1 MENKNFTHLHV
12 HTGYSFLDG
21 MCKIEDLVAKAKELG
36 MSALA
41 ITDHNHCGGTYE
53 FQTKC
58 LEAGL
63 KPILGYEAYY
73 NPDIDSIAKSPEER
87 RETAATKALAD
98 KAITSVEYDIIVGGK
113 KNAKISKKSVE
124 EKLSPYMPDL
134 KQYHVIFLAMDQTGW
149 RNLIKLQSESAARC
163 TYKGKFTCN
172 DELIEKYNEGLICT
186 TACIASRIARYIN
199 KNNDYK
205 KAEELLVKWGSIF
218 GDRLYLEMQP
228 LYHVDQIRA
237 NAFFI
242 SMSKKYGYPL
252 IVTNDVHY
260 ISKEDHDDHD
270 TFLCIGTGTKKSEY
284 GPNHMVYSNEFW
296 FRSYDEMVENLENQ
310 LQLDKMNEKLL
321 PDEYIDICKEALEE
335 TNRLA
340 ARISSSIEIG
350 SKTPLIPQV
359 KLPEGETP
367 EEVLTKRCFKALYRL
382 AKTDEYV
389 KENLRLYEK
398 RLRTEL
404 DVINPKGFASY
415 LLVVDEYVSWANNNS
430 CYTDFGRGSAAGCLC
445 LYLLGVTKLV
455 DPIKNGLIFERF
467 LTKDRTLAPDVD
479 IDFSYE
485 KRPMLLKHLS
495 EFYGPECVC
504 HIGTYTASGVKSGI
518 KDVCRVLEISFAE
531 SNEISKQLDEIN
543 DTPQPKFKDYDNL
556 KNNENPGDIE
566 RWKKFDAL
574 EKKYCNIFRLAR
586 KFEGLKR
593 NFGVHASGILAM
605 PIPITDMIPTRVID
619 GESVCLYTG
628 PEVEE
633 LNLIKLDVLGLKTID
648 LVQKTLESV
657 NPEWDFNSFSKS
669 LDLEDENVYNMLC
682 KKKTDAVFQL
692 ESDMF
697 KGIIADVKPNCLAD
711 ITAITS
717 LGRPGPLANGMP
729 QQYARR
735 KNGEEDPVPLLRG
748 MDDILEETYGE
759 IIYQESVMAIG
770 VRAFGFNGNQSD
782 SILRKI
788 IGKKKKDK
796 LEMLRRMVKYGKIN
810 TEGPEGWHDNPE
822 LPWYDPDGKQ
832 YGDEIPGG
840 LKKGFS
846 EKEID
851 EFWEKLVEFASY
863 CFNKSHACSY
873 SVLSYATAYL
883 KYYYPTEF
891 FAAVLSIQSDDKI
904 DKYSQVCHNE
914 GIKIITPDINV
925 SCRDFT
931 PNAKEKTIYYGLS
944 SIKGVGEKAIEEI
957 IAARPFSSLEDIFE
971 KLPKRIFNKRV
982 ALALAKSGALDA
994 FDDNKNRK
1002 AIINRIFEIR
1012 KDKCERELEET
1023 YDTQCCIDYEKEILS
1038 APITY
1043 KPWWDTVKPGKKIE
1057 EGAAIMS
1064 VNERVDK
1071 NGNAMAFLKLNINSC
1086 EIEGIIFS
1094 SVYKKCI
1101 GVFDSGINKLKIANV
1116 VGKKDDKGKLIITS
1130 ASIIED
1136 PYEGEP
1142 MK

>member
-1 MENKNFTHLHV
+1 MANFTHIHV

-21 MCKIEDLVAKAKELG
+21 MCKIDDLVAKAKELG
-36 MSALA
+36 MDALA
-41 ITDHNHCGGTYE
+41 ISDHNHLGGTYE

-58 LEAGL
+58 LEAGI

-73 NPDIDSIAKSPEER
+73 NPDIDSIAMEPEKR
-87 RETAATKALAD
+87 REIAAKNALGRGEISSD
-98 KAITSVEYDIIVGGK
+98 EYDVIVNGK
-113 KNAKISKKSVE
+113 KNTKITKKSVE
-124 EKLSPYMPDL
+124 EKLAPYMPDL
-134 KQYHVIFLAMDQTGW
+134 KQYHVIFIAMNQTGW
-149 RNLIKLQSESAARC
+149 KNIVKLQSESAVRC
-163 TYKGKFTCN
+163 TYKGRFTCN
-172 DELIEKYNEGLICT
+172 DELIEKYSEGVICT

-199 KNNDYK
+199 REGAYD
-205 KAEELLVKWGSIF
+205 KAEALIERWGKIF

-228 LYHVDQIRA
+228 LYHKDQIRV
-237 NAFFI
+237 NAFLI
-242 SMSKKYGYPL
+242 EMSKKYGYKL
-252 IVTNDVHY
+252 IITNDVHY

-270 TFLCIGTGTKKSEY
+270 TFLCIGTGSKKSEH
-284 GPNHMVYSNEFW
+284 GPNRMTYSNEFW
-296 FRSYDEMVENLENQ
+296 FRSYDEMVYFLETQQ
-310 LQLDKMNEKLL
+310 LLDQEEEKLL
-321 PDEYIDICKEALEE
+321 PSDYMDICKKALEE

-340 ARISSSIEIG
+340 ARVDSSIQIG
-350 SKTPLIPQV
+350 SKIPLIPQV

-367 EEVLTKRCFKALYRL
+367 EEVLTKRCYKALYRL
-382 AKTDEYV
+382 AQRDEYV
-389 KENLRLYEK
+389 EQNISIYEK

-415 LLVVDEYVSWANNNS
+415 LLVVDEYVSWANNNE

-485 KRPMLLKHLS
+485 KRPLLLKHLS
-495 EFYGPECVC
+495 EFYKPECVC

-518 KDVCRVLEISFAE
+518 KDVCRVLEVSFAE

-543 DTPQPKFKDYDNL
+543 DMPQPKFKDYDNL
-556 KNNENPGDIE
+556 KNDENPGDLE

-574 EKKYCNIFRLAR
+574 EKKYSNVFRLAR

-605 PIPITDMIPTRVID
+605 PLPITDMIPTRFID

-633 LNLIKLDVLGLKTID
+633 LNLIKLDILGLKTID
-648 LVQKTLESV
+648 LVQKTLEAV
-657 NPEWDFNSFSKS
+657 NPEWNFNTFSQS
-669 LDLEDENVYNMLC
+669 LQLDDPKVYEMLC
-682 KKKTDAVFQL
+682 NKKTDAVFQL

-697 KGIIADVKPNCLAD
+697 KGIISDVQPTCLAD

-735 KNGEEDPVPLLRG
+735 KNGKEDPTPLLRG
-748 MDDILEETYGE
+748 MDDILEETFGE

-796 LEMLRRMVKYGKIN
+796 LEMLRRMIKYGKLN
-810 TEGPEGWHDNPE
+810 CEGPEGWHDNPD

-832 YGDEIPGG
+832 YGDEIKGG
-840 LKKGFS
+840 IKNGYTA
-846 EKEID
+846 EEID
-851 EFWEKLVEFASY
+851 EFWNKLVEFASY

-891 FAAVLSIQSDDKI
+891 FAAVLSIQSEDKI
-904 DKYSQVCHNE
+904 EKYSEVCHNE
-914 GIKIITPDINV
+914 GIRIITPDINI
-925 SCRDFT
+925 SGRYFT
-931 PNAKEKTIYYGLS
+931 PNAKDKTIYYGLS

-957 IAARPFSSLEDIFE
+957 LAARPFYSLEEVFE
-971 KLPKRIFNKRV
+971 KLPKRVFNKRV
-982 ALALAKSGALDA
+982 AFALAKSGALDT
-994 FDDNKNRK
+994 FEPSKNRK
-1002 AIINRIFEIR
+1002 TIINRIYEIR
-1012 KDKCERELEET
+1012 KDKCERELEES
-1023 YDTQCCIDYEKEILS
+1023 YDEQTCIEYEKEVLS

-1043 KPWWDTVKPGKKIE
+1043 KPWWNEIKPGKKIDE
-1057 EGAAIMS
+1057 QAIILS
-1064 VNERVDK
+1064 CNERPDK
-1071 NGNAMAFLKLNINSC
+1071 NGNAMAFMKLNINYC
-1086 EIEGIIFS
+1086 EIEAIMFAS
-1094 SVYKKCI
+1094 AYKKCI
-1101 GVFDSGINKLKIANV
+1101 GVFDENLNKSRIARV
-1116 VGKKDDKGKLIITS
+1116 LGKKDDKGKLILS
-1130 ASIIED
+1130 MA
-1136 PYEGEP
+1136 YEVKTQEKTEVIP
-1142 MK
+1142 F